1 MNYQFFILL
10 FTQFIVGISDNALI
24 LVVIALLQEQTYPA
38 WWVPILKAVF
48 TVSFVLFAPVVG
60 HVADIRP
67 KRRVMQGAT
76 VLKIGA
82 CTLLL
87 LGAHPFLCLLLAG
100 LGAAIYSPAKYGLA
114 TEMVE
119 LNHLVKA
126 NAWLEVS
133 TVLASIFGFL
143 LGGLLVSESLR
154 QSKWAQWFSVV
165 LEDSGSLYL
174 SILTLILM
182 LTLASVLT
190 RFLPETGFKKIQQTD
205 HFSEHLKEFL
215 RSLRLFWS
223 DPLGRISLCVTT
235 LFWGIGSTMQLL
247 VLVWAQERLGFT
259 LSQASYFQVTG
270 ALGMVVGAM
279 LAAAFIKVKD
289 AIKLTKLGFM
299 IGLMMMAMSLV
310 QGVWSASF
318 LMVVIGLVC
327 ALLIVPFNALLQH
340 RGKKIVFTGQSIAVQ
355 NFCENSSVL
364 LISLFY
370 SVLLAFGVSL
380 NFLMLLFGLLILV
393 AIFLIIYFCRNL
405 KT

>member
-165 LEDSGSLYL
+165 LEDSGRLYL

-340 RGKKIVFTGQSIAVQ
+340 RGKEIVFTGQSIAVQ

-380 NFLMLLFGLLILV
+380 NFLMLLFGLLISV